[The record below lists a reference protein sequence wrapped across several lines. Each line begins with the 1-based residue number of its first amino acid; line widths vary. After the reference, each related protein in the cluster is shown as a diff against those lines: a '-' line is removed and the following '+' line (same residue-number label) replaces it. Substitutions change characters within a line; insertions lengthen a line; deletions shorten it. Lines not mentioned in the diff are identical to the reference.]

1 MPIAEK
7 ERPLK
12 DVVQGIIGNVQDI
25 IRSEVRLAKAEL
37 ADQAAKARSAF
48 TMMGAGALA
57 GIFCVG
63 LLLVTSV
70 LALATV
76 MPAWTAA
83 LIVAGVT
90 GIIAAILTSIGI
102 RRFRAVHPTPE
113 RAIQTVKENVRWVK
127 EQIK

>member
-25 IRSEVRLAKAEL
+25 IRAEVRLAKAEL
-37 ADQAAKARSAF
+37 ADQAVKARSAL
-48 TMMGAGALA
+48 TVMGAGALA
-57 GIFCVG
+57 GVYSVA
-63 LLLVTSV
+63 LLLVTCV

-76 MPAWTAA
+76 LPAWMAA
-83 LIVAGVT
+83 LIVAVIT
-90 GIIAAILTSIGI
+90 GIGAAILMSIGLG
-102 RRFRAVHPTPE
+102 RFRTVHPPE
-113 RAIQTVKENVRWVK
+113 RAIQTVKENVQWAK

>member
-37 ADQAAKARSAF
+37 ADQAAKARSAL
-48 TMMGAGALA
+48 TVMGAGALT
-57 GIFCVG
+57 GIFSVA
-63 LLLVTSV
+63 LLLVTGV
-70 LALATV
+70 LALATI
-76 MPAWTAA
+76 MPAWLAA

-90 GIIAAILTSIGI
+90 GIVAAILTSIGI
-102 RRFRAVHPTPE
+102 RQFRSVHPAPE
-113 RAIQTVKENVRWVK
+113 RAIHTVKENVRWVK